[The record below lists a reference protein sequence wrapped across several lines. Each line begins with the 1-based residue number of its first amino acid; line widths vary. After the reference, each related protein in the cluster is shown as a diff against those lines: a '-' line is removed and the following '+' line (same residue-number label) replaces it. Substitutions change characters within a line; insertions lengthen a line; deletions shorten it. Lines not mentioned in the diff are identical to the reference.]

1 MWDTNCRW
9 VMNVYKR
16 QQRIRFVA
24 KHYEEGRL
32 DTDKAWQKFAGKH
45 QVRHTVSFR
54 RYWMAAASVLLLL
67 IGFGTYFMTDRNSPE
82 WVAVTTEPG
91 QIMEVYLPDSTL
103 ISMAGNSSIR
113 YDKKAY
119 GKERRV
125 VEMKGKAF
133 FQVTR
138 NEARPFSVYTERT
151 EVTVLGTSFQIDEQ
165 PDGTDVD
172 VMTGKVS
179 FGVTG
184 SETDKVILTAGM
196 SASYSMESKGITILE
211 EEDLNTLS
219 WKTRQL
225 RFNDTPLEKVVS
237 DLSEYYQVNII
248 NKAETPNLKLTATF
262 NDLPL
267 EDVLLVINQTLDT
280 RLAPDPNK

>member
-1 MWDTNCRW
+1 
-9 VMNVYKR
+9 MNNEQEHKLE
-16 QQRIRFVA
+16 QRIRFVA

-45 QVRHTVSFR
+45 QVRRTVSFR
-54 RYWMAAASVLLLL
+54 RYWMAAASVVLLL

-280 RLAPDPNK
+280 RLAPDTNK

>member
-1 MWDTNCRW
+1 
-9 VMNVYKR
+9 MNNEQEHKLE
-16 QQRIRFVA
+16 QRIRFVA

-45 QVRHTVSFR
+45 QVRRTVSFR
-54 RYWMAAASVLLLL
+54 RYWMAAASVVLLL

-119 GKERRV
+119 GKERSV

>member
-1 MWDTNCRW
+1 
-9 VMNVYKR
+9 MNNEQEHKLE
-16 QQRIRFVA
+16 QRIRFVA

-45 QVRHTVSFR
+45 QVRRTVSFR
-54 RYWMAAASVLLLL
+54 RYWMAAASVVLLL

>member
-1 MWDTNCRW
+1 
-9 VMNVYKR
+9 MNNEQEHKLE
-16 QQRIRFVA
+16 QRIRFVA

-125 VEMKGKAF
+125 VEMKG
-133 FQVTR
+133 
-138 NEARPFSVYTERT
+138 
-151 EVTVLGTSFQIDEQ
+151 
-165 PDGTDVD
+165 
-172 VMTGKVS
+172 
-179 FGVTG
+179 
-184 SETDKVILTAGM
+184 
-196 SASYSMESKGITILE
+196 
-211 EEDLNTLS
+211 
-219 WKTRQL
+219 
-225 RFNDTPLEKVVS
+225 
-237 DLSEYYQVNII
+237 
-248 NKAETPNLKLTATF
+248 
-262 NDLPL
+262 
-267 EDVLLVINQTLDT
+267 
-280 RLAPDPNK
+280 